1 MRPLTTLAGGVL
13 AVLLL
18 TTPAVAQFPARFL
31 GESLAGKDSFEAY
44 CASCHGSTGRGDGP
58 VAAALKRQPADLTQ
72 LADRDDRFP
81 RERIAAVLSGA
92 SRTVAAHGTTEMPI
106 WGPLF
111 RAFESDARVRV
122 RIDHLVNYV
131 ATLQAPPAAPESGP
145 ALFRS
150 HCAACHGADARGAG
164 PLAGEMHRLPPNL
177 TTFAMRNGGVFPSER
192 LRQIIDGR
200 GVPSHGDRQMPVW
213 GSAFKPT
220 GTDRADDN
228 SRARIEAIVEYL
240 NGIQERPGE

>member
-1 MRPLTTLAGGVL
+1 
-13 AVLLL
+13 
-18 TTPAVAQFPARFL
+18 
-31 GESLAGKDSFEAY
+31 
-44 CASCHGSTGRGDGP
+44 
-58 VAAALKRQPADLTQ
+58 
-72 LADRDDRFP
+72 
-81 RERIAAVLSGA
+81 
-92 SRTVAAHGTTEMPI
+92 
-106 WGPLF
+106 
-111 RAFESDARVRV
+111 
-122 RIDHLVNYV
+122 
-131 ATLQAPPAAPESGP
+131 
-145 ALFRS
+145 
-150 HCAACHGADARGAG
+150 
-164 PLAGEMHRLPPNL
+164 MHRLPPNL